1 MIRLIAVF
9 VLIALSLGVVAET
22 HGMESPIVGF
32 VNFEIKQGR
41 NEFCRQVFHVTLG
54 DIKTPFRKGDVI
66 AWFFK
71 NELYCYRFTG
81 SYWEDRLGVNCDSTV
96 IHKPDNN
103 VIWIDRKVKEV
114 TSMLD

>member
-1 MIRLIAVF
+1 MIRLFAVF
-9 VLIALSLGVVAET
+9 LLMAVSFGVVVEA
-22 HGMESPIVGF
+22 HGEQSPIVGF

-41 NEFCRQVFHVTLG
+41 NEFCRQVFHVSLG
-54 DIKTPFRKGDVI
+54 DKKAPFRKGDVI

-71 NELYCYRFTG
+71 NELYCFRFNG
-81 SYWEDRLGVNCDSTV
+81 LHWEDRLGVNCDSTV

-114 TSMLD
+114 TSLLD